1 MAGRQKR
8 KRKRRPSVEETPAKR
23 ARREEE
29 GETSKPS
36 KKPKTPRTPRTPRI
50 PKTPN
55 SSRNIPRTPR
65 TPKRTPKTPKEP
77 EETPKKAKRTR
88 KRKKKDAET
97 PEASNPTKSAKIL
110 RDTSKRPK
118 KDSKISEKASKT
130 PKKTSKKGNSKKK
143 APKKKPGL
151 PRTKSRKPSRTRKS
165 IGKQKRKKLTKIGE
179 LRVKN
184 RTKKRR
190 MKIGLARRR
199 LELRSRRPRINDIRQ
214 KVVRVI
220 ERSLVEAPKI
230 PLICHLFQDRD
241 SLGTPRSLLRQVLR
255 TLKISNFVKRTHL
268 LKNNHMKSL
277 SKFTTLFVIE
287 EDEPNGPLYVK
298 YWPIYNRDLATVYV
312 DRLPEA
318 CNEAQLLRLAQCYGT
333 VAELSVG
340 RKTTRWVRP
349 LFHPRKR
356 QPGHPPA
363 KTWHKWIP
371 KKKPLINVGGR
382 PKPFGFVRFVDQE
395 SAEKMIKEFIVNDP
409 SVIHQRMEE
418 KRKQELEEQIQERPH
433 QDPEDEI
440 QIPDILFPEEI
451 ENLVPI
457 VPREFP
463 RPRPYV
469 DLQMIKMF
477 REIRYLKRRRRR
489 RPFPMYLRLYKLQ
502 RRFDEL
508 CRREYICLRRAGIID
523 PRARIRRREKMQ
535 IRAGFPSESAITR
548 NSGRAPPPCSP
559 KNEDDEP
566 QKTPFPYY
574 INKKKRLTKKEKQKI
589 KLEKAEKKRKRE
601 LKKNRKF
608 KFRKRKPKGTFYL
621 DRWVDGRIIKKRVRR
636 RKKQSRKSPKYIPG
650 GQVRRFFQD
659 IQVLSLKKYKELKEE
674 YLELVR
680 IEKERAREEAEA
692 PPPAP
697 EPAPDP
703 ERLEELMEEDVP
715 EVLEEPEPAGL
726 DPEWEDPDMDDNE
739 LHDPFFHV

>member
-29 GETSKPS
+29 GKTSEAS
-36 KKPKTPRTPRTPRI
+36 NKPKTPRA
-50 PKTPN
+50 
-55 SSRNIPRTPR
+55 PRTPR
-65 TPKRTPKTPKEP
+65 TPKIPTNSKNTPRTPKTPKKTPKPSEEP
-77 EETPKKAKRTR
+77 KETPKKSKRTR

-97 PEASNPTKSAKIL
+97 PEASKPEKPEKPAKNPRDKSK
-110 RDTSKRPK
+110 TPK

-130 PKKTSKKGNSKKK
+130 PKKIPKKKGNSKKK

-151 PRTKSRKPSRTRKS
+151 PRTKSRKPSRTRKA
-165 IGKQKRKKLTKIGE
+165 IGKRKRKKLTKIGE

-241 SLGTPRSLLRQVLR
+241 SLGTPRALLRQVLR

-287 EDEPNGPLYVK
+287 EDEPYGPLYIK
-298 YWPIYNRDLATVYV
+298 YWPIYNSDLATVYV

-340 RKTTRWVRP
+340 RKTNRWVRP

-409 SVIHQRMEE
+409 SIIHERMEE
-418 KRKQELEEQIQERPH
+418 KRRQEAEERLQERPH

-440 QIPDILFPEEI
+440 QIPDILVPEEI
-451 ENLVPI
+451 ENLLPV

-463 RPRPYV
+463 RPRPFV

-508 CRREYICLRRAGIID
+508 CRREHICLRRAGIID

-535 IRAGFPSESAITR
+535 IVR
-548 NSGRAPPPCSP
+548 
-559 KNEDDEP
+559 
-566 QKTPFPYY
+566 
-574 INKKKRLTKKEKQKI
+574 
-589 KLEKAEKKRKRE
+589 KL
-601 LKKNRKF
+601 
-608 KFRKRKPKGTFYL
+608 
-621 DRWVDGRIIKKRVRR
+621 
-636 RKKQSRKSPKYIPG
+636 
-650 GQVRRFFQD
+650 
-659 IQVLSLKKYKELKEE
+659 
-674 YLELVR
+674 
-680 IEKERAREEAEA
+680 
-692 PPPAP
+692 
-697 EPAPDP
+697 
-703 ERLEELMEEDVP
+703 
-715 EVLEEPEPAGL
+715 
-726 DPEWEDPDMDDNE
+726 
-739 LHDPFFHV
+739 H